1 MSASTE
7 PKPIPFDQ
15 VPFRPR
21 AEGGDMAMM
30 SIITGAEQGTE
41 LGTGFGRLKDAKL
54 EWTVHYDEVILVL
67 EGHLT
72 VRTEV
77 GVFELGQKDSIWLPK
92 GTALIYEAD
101 EALIFFAVHP
111 ASAIST

>member
-1 MSASTE
+1 MTKSA
-7 PKPIPFDQ
+7 PKRIPFDE

-21 AEGGDMAMM
+21 AEGGDVAML
-30 SIITGAEQGTE
+30 SVITGAELGTE
-41 LGTGFGRLKDAKL
+41 LGTGFGRLKGAKL

-72 VRTEV
+72 VHTAAEV
-77 GVFELGQKDSIWLPK
+77 IELGRRDSVWLPK
-92 GTALIYEAD
+92 GTELTYEA
-101 EALIFFAVHP
+101 ENALIFFAVHP

>member
-1 MSASTE
+1 MPGTSQ
-7 PKPIPFDQ
+7 PKRIPFDE

-30 SIITGAEQGTE
+30 SVITGAEQGTE
-41 LGTGFGRLKDAKL
+41 LGTGFGRLTDAKL
-54 EWTVHYDEVILVL
+54 EWTVHYDEVLLVL

-72 VRTEV
+72 VRTEA
-77 GVFELGQKDSIWLPK
+77 GVFELGPKDSVWLPK
-92 GTALIYEAD
+92 GTALTYEAED
-101 EALIFFAVHP
+101 ALIFFAVHP